1 MDGSRDLELARAIA
15 QDIARLGGRAYFVG
29 GIVRDGLMGVG
40 CKDIDV
46 EVYGI
51 SPQALREV
59 F

>member
-40 CKDIDV
+40 CKMCIRD
-46 EVYGI
+46 
-51 SPQALREV
+51 SRRRRAARR
-59 F
+59 